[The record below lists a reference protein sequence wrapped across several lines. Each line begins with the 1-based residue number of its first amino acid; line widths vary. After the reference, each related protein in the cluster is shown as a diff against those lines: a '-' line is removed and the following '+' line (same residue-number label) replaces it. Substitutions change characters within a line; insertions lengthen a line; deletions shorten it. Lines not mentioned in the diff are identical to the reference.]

1 MNDERKDRLEKLK
14 QKTAI
19 INLFKDIKTADLIEI
34 KDMTVGEGKRINDF
48 LKDSYTDPCL
58 YSTDTYTG
66 LERWIEEKF
75 RLNKIS
81 DHILIHVRSN
91 KWMAEVKVKDWQGF
105 IKFMMKYYG
114 LCFYDYET
122 GIGINAD
129 FNEDICFIDVKRN
142 HTNEI

>member
-1 MNDERKDRLEKLK
+1 MNNERNDRLEKLK
-14 QKTAI
+14 QKTAV

-34 KDMTVGEGKRINDF
+34 KDVTDIEIKKIDIF
-48 LKDSYTDPCL
+48 LQDSYTDPRL

-66 LERWIEEKF
+66 LEQWIEEKF

-105 IKFMMKYYG
+105 IKFMLKYYG
-114 LCFYDYET
+114 LSFYDYET
-122 GIGINAD
+122 GIGIYVGYD
-129 FNEDICFIDVKRN
+129 EDI
-142 HTNEI
+142 

>member
-1 MNDERKDRLEKLK
+1 MNDRLEKLK
-14 QKTAI
+14 QKTAV

-66 LERWIEEKF
+66 LEQWIEEKF

-105 IKFMMKYYG
+105 IKFMLKYYG
-114 LCFYDYET
+114 LSFYDYET
-122 GIGINAD
+122 GIGIYVGYD
-129 FNEDICFIDVKRN
+129 EDICYIDVKRN
-142 HTNEI
+142 HTYEK

>member
-1 MNDERKDRLEKLK
+1 MNDERNDRLEKLK
-14 QKTAI
+14 QKTAV

-48 LKDSYTDPCL
+48 LKDSYTDPRL
-58 YSTDTYTG
+58 YSIDDHPG

-81 DHILIHVRSN
+81 DHILMHVDSDQ
-91 KWMAEVKVKDWQGF
+91 WMAEVKVKEWQGF
-105 IKFMMKYYG
+105 IKFMIKYCG

-122 GIGINAD
+122 GMGISVSFD
-129 FNEDICFIDVKRN
+129 EDTCYINVKRN
-142 HTNEI
+142 LTYEI